1 MSQTP
6 ATTTE
11 STADAEGNKIVST
24 HSLTKSFSGLMA
36 VNDVSWELRKN
47 QTMGVV
53 GPNGAGKSTFF
64 NLITGVLSPTS
75 GKIRFQGEDIT
86 SMRPDKIVRKG
97 IAKTFQTNN
106 LFADETVEDNIKI
119 AAQSTHSRYDLFRR
133 ADSLSA
139 VDETTDRLIHQLGLE
154 ELRTE
159 IVETLSHGDQRKVE
173 IGLTLATDPEVI
185 FLDEPTSG
193 VSNEEMDELGD
204 VFASLIDDGD
214 YTVVLIE
221 HNIDFLMELVDEIT
235 VLHEGEILIQ
245 DKPESVMENDRVQN
259 VYLS

>member
-1 MSQTP
+1 MSQTS
-6 ATTTE
+6 ATMTE

-24 HSLTKSFSGLMA
+24 HSLTKSFSGLIA
-36 VNDVSWELRKN
+36 VDDVSWELKKN

-75 GKIRFQGEDIT
+75 GEIRFQGEDIT

-139 VDETTDRLIHQLGLE
+139 VDGTTDRLIDQLGLE

-159 IVETLSHGDQRKVE
+159 MVETLSHGDQRKVE

-204 VFASLIDDGD
+204 VFASLIDDGN

-235 VLHEGEILIQ
+235 VLHEGEILVQ

>member
-11 STADAEGNKIVST
+11 GPADAEGNTIVST
-24 HSLTKSFSGLMA
+24 HNLTKSFSGLLA
-36 VNDVSWELRKN
+36 VNDVSWELTQN

-75 GKIRFQGEDIT
+75 GKIRFQEKDIT

-97 IAKTFQTNN
+97 ITKTFQTNN
-106 LFADETVEDNIKI
+106 LFSEETVEDNIKI

-139 VDETTDRLIHQLGLE
+139 VDETTDRLIDQLGLE

-159 IVETLSHGDQRKVE
+159 MVETLSHGDQRKVE

-204 VFASLIDDGD
+204 VFASLIDDGG

-221 HNIDFLMELVDEIT
+221 HNIDFLMEVVDEIT
-235 VLHEGEILIQ
+235 VLHEGEILVQ
-245 DKPESVMENDRVQN
+245 DKPERVMENDRVQN

>member
-1 MSQTP
+1 MSQKS
-6 ATTTE
+6 ATVAKDVA
-11 STADAEGNKIVST
+11 SPDAEAIVST
-24 HSLTKSFSGLMA
+24 HNLTKTFSGLVA
-36 VNDVSWELRKN
+36 VDDVSWKLKEN

-75 GKIRFQGEDIT
+75 GRIRFQGKDIT

-97 IAKTFQTNN
+97 IVKTFQTNN
-106 LFADETVEDNIKI
+106 LFAEETVEDNIKI
-119 AAQSTHSRYDLFRR
+119 AAQSTHSQYDLFRR
-133 ADSLSA
+133 ADSLS
-139 VDETTDRLIHQLGLE
+139 VVGETTDTLIDQLGLE
-154 ELRTE
+154 DLRTK

-173 IGLTLATDPEVI
+173 IGLALATNPEVV

-193 VSNEEMDELGD
+193 VSNEEMDELSD
-204 VFASLIDDGD
+204 VFTSLINDGD

-235 VLHEGEILIQ
+235 VLHEGEILVQ
-245 DKPESVMENDRVQN
+245 DGPESVMENDRVQS